1 VDYARI
7 VTDPDARV
15 AGLTSW
21 NSDWSGLR
29 VAVLGLG
36 VTGFSVADTL
46 IELGAKVT
54 VFAASAKAEQLR
66 LLEVIGGRFVEADL
80 LGVPSELEAFD
91 PELLVV
97 SPGFHPDS
105 PPLVW
110 ASSRGL
116 PIWGDIELAW
126 RVRDKVTPVAEWIL
140 VTGTNGK
147 TTTTQLAT
155 HILEADGRRV
165 AAVGNIGI
173 PVLDAVRYPAGFDVL
188 VVELSSY
195 QLHWLG
201 QTPEGTLSPWASVCL
216 NLADDHL
223 DWHGSFEAYRAAK
236 AKVYANTKVAAVYNR
251 ADDATL
257 HMVEDAEVIDGARAI
272 GFGLG
277 APGLSDFGVVDG
289 ILCDRAFLDDRATTA
304 LELTTREDLAQV
316 GLGAPHSVAN
326 VLAASALVRSLGVT
340 PAVVRDALRTFT
352 LDAHR
357 TQVLATRDGIVWIDD
372 SKATN
377 PHAAAASLRAHPS
390 IVWIVGGLL
399 KGVDVDELVRQH
411 AARLSAAI
419 LIGVDR
425 SALASAFERHAP
437 AVALFEVD
445 EPETRD
451 VMPSAVR
458 QALAVAKA
466 GDVVLLAPAAA
477 SMDQFTDYKDRG
489 DQFANAVR
497 QALEG
502 TPDDDDSAAGEPAG

>member
-7 VTDPDARV
+7 VSDPVARV
-15 AGLTSW
+15 AELTSW
-21 NSDWSGLR
+21 HSEWNGLR

-46 IELGAKVT
+46 VELGAN
-54 VFAASAKAEQLR
+54 VFVLAASAKAEQ
-66 LLEVIGGRFVEADL
+66 EQL
-80 LGVPSELEAFD
+80 LGVIGARFLLTELAAVPDALIDFD
-91 PELLVV
+91 PELIVV

-105 PPLVW
+105 PALVW
-110 ASSRGL
+110 AADRGI

-126 RVRDKVTPVAEWIL
+126 RVRDKVTPVAEWVL

-155 HILEADGRRV
+155 HMLEADGRRV

-201 QTPEGTLSPWASVCL
+201 QTTEGTLSPWASVCL

-236 AKVYANTKVAAVYNR
+236 AKVYTNTKVAAVYNR
-251 ADDATL
+251 SDEATMR
-257 HMVEDAEVIDGARAI
+257 MVEEAEVIEGARAI

-289 ILCDRAFLDDRATTA
+289 ILCDRAFLEERATTA
-304 LELTTREDLAQV
+304 LELTTHEELDAV

-326 VLAASALVRSLGVT
+326 VLAASALVRSFGVA
-340 PAVVRDALRTFT
+340 PAIIRDSLRTFA
-352 LDAHR
+352 LDSHR
-357 TQVLATRDGIVWIDD
+357 TEVIASRDGIVWIDD

-399 KGVDVDELVRQH
+399 KGVDVDDLVRTH
-411 AARLSAAI
+411 AARLSSVVV
-419 LIGVDR
+419 IGADR
-425 SALASAFERHAP
+425 SALVSAFERHAP
-437 AVALFEVD
+437 GVDVFEVD
-445 EPETRD
+445 ETETRD

-458 QALAVAKA
+458 RAMTVAKA

-489 DQFANAVR
+489 TQFAAAVG

-502 TPDDDDSAAGEPAG
+502 TTDDDDSAPEGTAG